1 MVNKERLTKAVEALE
16 SGQYRQTQGTL
27 ARVLVAGDDETRQEA
42 YCCLGVFCEV
52 ALADGLE
59 LDVTYDGDRKVY
71 HGSASVLPPKV
82 ALYKADES
90 VGRTRAIRKYC
101 CLGVACEVAIKDG
114 LNLQKTTL
122 EHVNNE
128 STAYN
133 QASGELPVEVAK
145 FYGIPTNPLLVC
157 ETSSG
162 RYEVAHATTAND
174 SLKLSF
180 REIADAFERTYRL
193 NETSD

>member
-1 MVNKERLTKAVEALE
+1 MELDEARRRCYITTLSPEKKARMRAFIAALR
-16 SGQYRQTQGTL
+16 SGRYRQTTGTL
-27 ARVLVAGDDETRQEA
+27 NR
-42 YCCLGVFCEV
+42 
-52 ALADGLE
+52 
-59 LDVTYDGDRKVY
+59 
-71 HGSASVLPPKV
+71 
-82 ALYKADES
+82 LYKADES

-122 EHVNNE
+122 EHVRSNT
-128 STAYN
+128 TAYN
-133 QASGELPVEVAK
+133 DASGELPVEVAK